1 MNIQLPL
8 PVGTPAPEITTDE
21 VRKVLLELARL
32 HRLKARHYARAAADM
47 VKAIQIDIR

>member
-8 PVGTPAPEITTDE
+8 PVGTPAPEISTDE

-32 HRLKARHYARAAADM
+32 HRQKARHYAAAAKDM
-47 VKAIQIDIR
+47 AQAIQVDV